1 MTVSIGDFYN
11 FIFSKSFI
19 NLIQLSN
26 GVALKHIHSF
36 QQKANH
42 LVPSALVSK
51 LKTLKE
57 IIGGV
62 GKGVLF
68 SKK

>member
-36 QQKANH
+36 QQKAIH

-51 LKTLKE
+51 LKTLKQ
-57 IIGGV
+57 IFGGV